1 MNSKAFARLYDDFYP
16 RVFRYLIGRLHD
28 TRGAEDLAA
37 EVFVVALKALQK
49 GTQPRQVGSWLVG
62 IADHLAS
69 QYWRKK
75 QREETPAGSLVVEEA
90 DPEAIA
96 VGRIENEEL
105 WRCVNALSPDHRQV
119 LLLRIVAGL
128 SSREAAEVM
137 GKTEVAVRSIQVRA
151 LAALRQQWTEA
162 GSGGGTDKPVQ

>member
-1 MNSKAFARLYDDFYP
+1 MKSEAFARLYDDFYP

-28 TRGAEDLAA
+28 RRGAEDLAA
-37 EVFVVALKALQK
+37 EVFAVALKALQK
-49 GTQPRQVGSWLVG
+49 GTEPRQTGSWLVG

-69 QYWRKK
+69 QYWRKR
-75 QREETPAGSLVVEEA
+75 QREETPAGSAVVEEA

-105 WRCVNALSPDHRQV
+105 WRCVNALSPEHRQI

-137 GKTEVAVRSIQVRA
+137 GKTEVAVRSLQVRA
-151 LAALRQQWTEA
+151 LAALRRQWMEGEPGDRTV
-162 GSGGGTDKPVQ
+162 KPVE